1 MSLISERLDVDGNKA
16 AAELAQ
22 VVVGLLR

>member
-1 MSLISERLDVDGNKA
+1 MNLISERLDVDGNKA